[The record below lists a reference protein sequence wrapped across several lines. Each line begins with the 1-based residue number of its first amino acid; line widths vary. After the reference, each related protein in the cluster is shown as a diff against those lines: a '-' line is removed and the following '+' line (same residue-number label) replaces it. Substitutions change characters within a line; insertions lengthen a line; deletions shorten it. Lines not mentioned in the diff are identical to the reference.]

1 MKEPLIQGR
10 EMRGKI
16 HNLKARIIKWYSN
29 QPPKRQRAIATGA
42 IALMVVVFGYMA
54 FQEREYREETKRD
67 EGTIQELNPRLR
79 VLEKSLH
86 LETTQNVKNLEKQ
99 LRIMGLELK
108 AMQKELAEQG
118 FKGQEHISAIKSEM
132 ERTLKD
138 LEKEKSKQKKTKQTA
153 WPAPPHTPKP
163 PSSSPPPLLRAGR
176 NALNA
181 KPPVE
186 KKEKKWI
193 GGIGHAT
200 FEKPV
205 SVQGNPEKE
214 QKTEDKRS
222 VYLPPSFVSADLL
235 SGFAAPTMEA
245 AKSDPRLVLLRLQD
259 LAVLPNAI
267 KSDLKGCFALAEGY
281 GNLADERAHLRL
293 VRLSCIARDGTSV
306 IDEKVKGFVVDE
318 DGKIG
323 LRGRVVTKS
332 GALLARSF
340 VAGFL
345 DGFGRAIEEG
355 AYDTS
360 SSAIGDIRT
369 LRPDKSFE
377 AGIGRGIG
385 EASGNLSKFYMEL
398 ARQTFPVIEV
408 GSGKRVSVVTSEGVE
423 LKIRTDVCLEG
434 GRDGCRSKEHA
445 DGLGVLAAA
454 F

>member
-1 MKEPLIQGR
+1 MAGRIQ
-10 EMRGKI
+10 
-16 HNLKARIIKWYSN
+16 NLKTRLIKWYSN
-29 QPPKRQRAIATGA
+29 QPPKMQRAIATGA
-42 IALMVVVFGYMA
+42 IVIMVVVFGFIA
-54 FQEREYREETKRD
+54 FQERDHRKEVED
-67 EGTIQELNPRLR
+67 EGTIKELNPRLR
-79 VLEKSLH
+79 VLEKSLY

-99 LRIMGLELK
+99 LKIMGLELK
-108 AMQKELAEQG
+108 AMQKELAQQG
-118 FKGQEHISAIKSEM
+118 FKGKEDISAIKNEM
-132 ERTLKD
+132 QKTLKD
-138 LEKEKSKQKKTKQTA
+138 LEREKNKSNEKRQTA
-153 WPAPPHTPKP
+153 WPAPPHSPEP
-163 PSSSPPPLLRAGR
+163 PSSSPPPLLRAGQ
-176 NALNA
+176 NALNT
-181 KPPVE
+181 KPPAE

-200 FEKPV
+200 SEKPV
-205 SVQGNPEKE
+205 TVPESQG
-214 QKTEDKRS
+214 KTKDTPDENRS

-369 LRPDKSFE
+369 LNPDKSLE

-434 GRDGCRSKEHA
+434 GRNGCRRKEDA
-445 DGLGVLAAA
+445 DGLGILATA

>member
-1 MKEPLIQGR
+1 MAGSIK
-10 EMRGKI
+10 
-16 HNLKARIIKWYSN
+16 NLKARLIKWFSD
-29 QPPKRQRAIATGA
+29 QPPKMQRALATGA
-42 IALMVVVFGYMA
+42 IVLMVVVFGYMA
-54 FQEREYREETKRD
+54 FQEREQKEQVKD

-79 VLEKSLH
+79 VLEKSLY

-108 AMQKELAEQG
+108 AMQKELADQG
-118 FKGQEHISAIKSEM
+118 FKGQEDISAIKSEM
-132 ERTLKD
+132 EKTLKD
-138 LEKEKSKQKKTKQTA
+138 LEKEKKKKQQTA
-153 WPAPPHTPKP
+153 WPAPPHAPKP
-163 PSSSPPPLLRAGR
+163 PSSSSPPPLLRAGQ
-176 NALNA
+176 NALNT
-181 KPPVE
+181 KPPKE
-186 KKEKKWI
+186 KMEKKWI

-200 FEKPV
+200 GEKPV
-205 SVQGNPEKE
+205 SVPGTTEK
-214 QKTEDKRS
+214 QKEKNEDKRS

-369 LRPDKSFE
+369 LKPDKSFE

-434 GRDGCRSKEHA
+434 GRDGCRSKKHA

>member
-1 MKEPLIQGR
+1 MANW
-10 EMRGKI
+10 I
-16 HNLKARIIKWYSN
+16 HSLKSRVTGWYTDR
-29 QPPKRQRAIATGA
+29 PPAVQRAIAMGL
-42 IALMVVVFGYMA
+42 IGCMVIVFGYMA
-54 FQEREYREETKRD
+54 FEERDRKVEHKD
-67 EGTIQELNPRLR
+67 KGTIQELNPRLR
-79 VLEKSLH
+79 VLEKSLY
-86 LETTQNVKNLEKQ
+86 LETTQNVKNLEQQ
-99 LRIMGLELK
+99 LKVMGLELK

-118 FKGQEHISAIKSEM
+118 FKGKENISAIKSEM
-132 ERTLKD
+132 EKTLKD
-138 LEKEKSKQKKTKQTA
+138 LEATKKKNRQTA
-153 WPAPPHTPKP
+153 WPAPPHSPEP
-163 PSSSPPPLLRAGR
+163 PSSSPPPLRAGQ
-176 NALNA
+176 NALNR
-181 KPPVE
+181 KPPE
-186 KKEKKWI
+186 GKKDKRWI
-193 GGIGHAT
+193 GGIGHESKETPAVPANT
-200 FEKPV
+200 NKVSDKPDK
-205 SVQGNPEKE
+205 KE
-214 QKTEDKRS
+214 RS

-293 VRLSCIARDGTSV
+293 VRLSCIARDGASV

-355 AYDTS
+355 AYDTG

-369 LRPDKSFE
+369 LNPDRSFE

-385 EASGNLSKFYMEL
+385 EASGQLSKFYMEL

-423 LKIRTDVCLEG
+423 LRIRTDVCLEG
-434 GRDGCRSKEHA
+434 GRDGCRSNENR
-445 DGLGVLAAA
+445 DGLGILATA